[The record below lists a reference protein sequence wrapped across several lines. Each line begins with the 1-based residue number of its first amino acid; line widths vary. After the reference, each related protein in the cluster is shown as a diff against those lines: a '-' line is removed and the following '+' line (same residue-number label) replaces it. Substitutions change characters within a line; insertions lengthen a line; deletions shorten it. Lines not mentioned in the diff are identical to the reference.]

1 MKSSSPKARGPQPA
15 PQKSRP
21 AALKP
26 ASRHPYLWPSVIGG
40 FAALCIVFFLYD
52 RAMNGPFLF
61 DDSYLPYRLPEFWDS
76 PLSGWIGP
84 LRPLLIFSYCANY
97 HLSGEA
103 TYSYHL
109 VHVVIHFLIRRLISF

>member
-1 MKSSSPKARGPQPA
+1 MKSSSPKTRARQPA

-26 ASRHPYLWPSVIGG
+26 ASRHQYLWPSVIGG

-76 PLSGWIGP
+76 PLSGWIGI
-84 LRPLLIFSYCANY
+84 LRPLLMFSFWANY
-97 HLSGEA
+97 HLNGEA
-103 TYSYHL
+103 TYSL
-109 VHVVIHFLIRRLISF
+109 PLFNFCAHFLSGR